1 VFDEFP
7 YLLRSAPV
15 LASVLQLAIDG
26 LREWLASGPLDPAH
40 ALYGEDDFLLR
51 EEARITDRS
60 QYLSVLSAIAG
71 GAATSGAIASR
82 VGRDARSLHHALGVL
97 EQAGFVERA
106 DDVLQDR
113 RPIYRL
119 RDPIVRF
126 SRLVTKPD
134 GDRLERGEWAAVL
147 DDRAHALDAGV
158 FGPHFEHLA
167 REFVARFASTATVGG
182 TTSAVGSAV
191 VPDAAARRSHEIDVV
206 AVESLSDRRRR
217 VVAIGEAKFT
227 AAPRNVGDLLRLERA
242 RELVVATRGE
252 RFDVRSIRLM
262 LFSANGFDA
271 DLTATARARS
281 DLVLIDLDRLYGG
294 H

>member
-1 VFDEFP
+1 M
-7 YLLRSAPV
+7 
-15 LASVLQLAIDG
+15 
-26 LREWLASGPLDPAH
+26 
-40 ALYGEDDFLLR
+40 
-51 EEARITDRS
+51 
-60 QYLSVLSAIAG
+60 
-71 GAATSGAIASR
+71 
-82 VGRDARSLHHALGVL
+82 L

-147 DDRAHALDAGV
+147 ADRAHTLDAGV

-167 REFVARFASTATVGG
+167 REFVARFASTSTVGG
-182 TTSAVGSAV
+182 QPGAVGSAV

-206 AVESLSDRRRR
+206 AVESLSNRQRR
-217 VVAIGEAKFT
+217 VAAIGEAKFT
-227 AAPRNVGDLLRLERA
+227 AAPRNAGDLLRLERA

-252 RFDVRSIRLM
+252 RFDVTSIRLL

-271 DLTATARARS
+271 ELTAAARART
-281 DLVLIDLDRLYGG
+281 DLELIDLDRLYSGD
-294 H
+294 

>member
-1 VFDEFP
+1 
-7 YLLRSAPV
+7 
-15 LASVLQLAIDG
+15 
-26 LREWLASGPLDPAH
+26 
-40 ALYGEDDFLLR
+40 
-51 EEARITDRS
+51 
-60 QYLSVLSAIAG
+60 
-71 GAATSGAIASR
+71 
-82 VGRDARSLHHALGVL
+82 
-97 EQAGFVERA
+97 
-106 DDVLQDR
+106 
-113 RPIYRL
+113 
-119 RDPIVRF
+119 
-126 SRLVTKPD
+126 
-134 GDRLERGEWAAVL
+134 
-147 DDRAHALDAGV
+147 
-158 FGPHFEHLA
+158 
-167 REFVARFASTATVGG
+167 
-182 TTSAVGSAV
+182 